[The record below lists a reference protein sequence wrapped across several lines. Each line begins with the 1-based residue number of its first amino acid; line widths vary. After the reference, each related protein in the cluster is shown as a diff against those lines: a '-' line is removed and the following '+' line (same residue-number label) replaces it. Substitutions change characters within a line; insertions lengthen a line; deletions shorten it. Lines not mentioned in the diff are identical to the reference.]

1 MVTRHSDRQSLAKA
15 PVKTKLVVKE
25 RNSPKIRSMLFRKLS
40 QSRTLLTWPS
50 AAAGRLG
57 VRCLVTSS
65 STSDR
70 VDAAESA
77 KFAHAAATWWD
88 PNSDQ
93 GAGLLHALNPV
104 RVRYITEVVAP
115 HINSKKSPLSTAA
128 GSSLERSAAQPLA
141 GLRALDVGC
150 GGGLLSESL
159 ARLGA
164 TVVGLDPTPAAVA
177 AARQHASGD
186 PVTSSRATYRLGTV
200 FDLETEGAQFDL
212 VCSLEVNSGFC

>member
-1 MVTRHSDRQSLAKA
+1 
-15 PVKTKLVVKE
+15 
-25 RNSPKIRSMLFRKLS
+25 MLLRKLS
-40 QSRTLLTWPS
+40 QSPALLAQQN
-50 AAAGRLG
+50 AAALRPGF
-57 VRCLVTSS
+57 RCHVTSS
-65 STSDR
+65 SASDN

-115 HINSKKSPLSTAA
+115 HITSTNPVDAA
-128 GSSLERSAAQPLA
+128 GGAVSERSAAQPLA
-141 GLRALDVGC
+141 GMRALDVGC

-186 PVTSSRATYRLGTV
+186 PVTSLRATYRLGTV
-200 FDLETEGAQFDL
+200 FDLEAEGAQFDL
-212 VCSLEVNSGFC
+212 VCSLEVMLRSVDKPFHFVDF